1 MQPRDGIDQLLDAL
15 QLGSSEPDDDY
26 CSEDED
32 LGEWFGGAPSW
43 LGRS

>member
-1 MQPRDGIDQLLDAL
+1 MQPRDGIDQLLDGL
-15 QLGSSEPDDDY
+15 ELGSSEPDDY